1 MNTAKG
7 EKTKYRLAEALK
19 ECMKDTP
26 VKEITIKQIV
36 SLCGVTRQTFYRNFR
51 DLDDLIQWY
60 FNIILEESFR
70 QMGSGET
77 VYDGLVKK
85 FEYIHKEHLFFRAAF
100 STDRENNLKEHD
112 FHMILDFY
120 RSLIKEKTGDYPDA
134 LNDALLEMYCQ
145 SSVYMTVKWVLSG
158 MPQSEKSLANLMIAA
173 MPEKL
178 SALFEKLALI

>member
-1 MNTAKG
+1 MDRSKS

-26 VKEITIKQIV
+26 VEEITIKQIV
-36 SLCGVTRQTFYRNFR
+36 SLCGVTRQTFYRNFQ
-51 DLDDLIQWY
+51 DLDDLIRWY
-60 FNIILEESFR
+60 FNIILDESFR

-77 VYDGLVKK
+77 VYDGLVRK

-100 STDRENNLKEHD
+100 GTDRENNLREHD
-112 FHMILDFY
+112 FRMILDFY
-120 RSLIKEKTGDYPDA
+120 RSLIREKTGDYPDEIT
-134 LNDALLEMYCQ
+134 DALLEMYCQ

-158 MPQSEKSLANLMIAA
+158 MPRSEKALARLMIAA

-178 SALFEKLALI
+178 NELFQKLSLI